1 MAFLK
6 YTDIPI
12 FANFI
17 DEFNLPYTSSA
28 AQMFAAI
35 DASVNFDTQMSVN
48 RFLANK
54 KPSMIAS
61 GPLEAKISFS
71 FYPMIENSNSNLKLN
86 TQKQNQLNF
95 FSLTGD
101 FNQGHNINISN
112 FLFKKTYLQNYSI
125 KINPY
130 QPVVVTANMVSYDI
144 TNIEGSK
151 LSSFGQV
158 FEISNN
164 PDQPR
169 YEALHGLTTS
179 MVNSSTNILPDIKTS
194 IDLNVDCQR
203 TPVYTIGSKTAGKV
217 MLNSVERTM
226 IIQGENVNSIIDFN
240 GKDVSDLKIYFLPL
254 SSLGQNITNETI
266 RNSLNFEINGK
277 VISQQLSV
285 SQNSSLNGRIVIKE
299 PIF

>member
-1 MAFLK
+1 MHTLQ
-6 YTDIPI
+6 D
-12 FANFI
+12 
-17 DEFNLPYTSSA
+17 
-28 AQMFAAI
+28 
-35 DASVNFDTQMSVN
+35 
-48 RFLANK
+48 
-54 KPSMIAS
+54 
-61 GPLEAKISFS
+61 
-71 FYPMIENSNSNLKLN
+71 
-86 TQKQNQLNF
+86 
-95 FSLTGD
+95 
-101 FNQGHNINISN
+101 QGHNINISN

-144 TNIEGSK
+144 TNVEGSK

-194 IDLNVDCQR
+194 IDLNVDCER
-203 TPVYTIGSKTAGKV
+203 TPVYTIGSKTADKV

-277 VISQQLSV
+277 VISQQLSI

>member
-17 DEFNLPYTSSA
+17 DEFNLPNASSA

-144 TNIEGSK
+144 TNVEGSK

-194 IDLNVDCQR
+194 IDLNVDCER
-203 TPVYTIGSKTAGKV
+203 TPVYTIGSKTADKV

-277 VISQQLSV
+277 VISQQLSI